1 MKELSTQMSQMQREC
16 RAHERWLAEYTDHLQ
31 DSFQAQEPQREA
43 PQVSGCCWQCDTAAT
58 LYLIIRTVRVQLCET
73 CAEQK
78 RQELTTA
85 LSSLATPR
93 EDGPRGE
100 DATEPGD

>member
-16 RAHERWLAEYTDHLQ
+16 RAHERWLAEYTDQLQ
-31 DSFQAQEPQREA
+31 DSFQAQEQQREA
-43 PQVSGCCWQCDTAAT
+43 PRVSGCCWQCDTAAS
-58 LYLIIRTVRVQLCET
+58 LHLIIRTVRVQLCET

-85 LSSLATPR
+85 LSRLATPR
-93 EDGPRGE
+93 EHGPRGE
-100 DATEPGD
+100 DAPEPGD

>member
-31 DSFQAQEPQREA
+31 DSFQAQEQQREA
-43 PQVSGCCWQCDTAAT
+43 PRVSGCCWQCDTAAS
-58 LYLIIRTVRVQLCET
+58 LHLIIRTVRVQLCET

-85 LSSLATPR
+85 LCSLATKGKHCP
-93 EDGPRGE
+93 EGE